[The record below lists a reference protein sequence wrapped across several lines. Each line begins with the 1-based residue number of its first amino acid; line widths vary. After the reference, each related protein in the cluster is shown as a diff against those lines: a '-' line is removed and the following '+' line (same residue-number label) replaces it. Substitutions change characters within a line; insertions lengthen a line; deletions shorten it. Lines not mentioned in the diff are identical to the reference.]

1 MHKKWNLSL
10 KDLIQ
15 TIWLVAVG
23 RTYGLADHF
32 LDYKKSAE
40 VYMLISDDQITYKPL
55 TNLAHA
61 LSSILMQ

>member
-40 VYMLISDDQITYKPL
+40 VYMLISDD
-55 TNLAHA
+55 
-61 LSSILMQ
+61 